1 MIISFKLS
9 LSVSLIDMGR
19 RRQKVGM
26 ISSAEKRILLP
37 PVSSC
42 SLLSLFPVRVA
53 WYYLLEQ
60 CWNTN
65 SPPPSFQPAFPSLPL
80 SPLSQ
85 CPAQKRKQLKGNLLD
100 CLCLYRLRK
109 GSRAVMI
116 ITQCW
121 IITQNRLFT
130 LAYLSVCR

>member
-19 RRQKVGM
+19 RRQKVGV
-26 ISSAEKRILLP
+26 ISSPEKHILLP

-60 CWNTN
+60 CSNTN
-65 SPPPSFQPAFPSLPL
+65 SPPPPFPPAFPSLPL
-80 SPLSQ
+80 SSVS
-85 CPAQKRKQLKGNLLD
+85 QKRKQLKGNLLD
-100 CLCLYRLRK
+100 CLCLYHFRE

-116 ITQCW
+116 ITHCW
-121 IITQNRLFT
+121 IITQNLLFT
-130 LAYLSVCR
+130 LAYLSECR